1 MAYAMRKVGVEN
13 GMKVWKG
20 KKGVPRFLTGG
31 SVQLL
36 WLPTPRYSRRFH
48 KTVRRLV
55 PDCDVR
61 FLLSESG
68 SGKGAA
74 MVTAVAYRLAEQH
87 RQIEETLA
95 HFHLTKEM
103 LLEVKKRMR
112 TEMDMGLKKQT
123 NAKAVV
129 KMLPSFVRS
138 TPDGTGEGPCWGRP
152 ALLPLTPM
160 TKSQRGHGEA
170 GCSTDVV
177 ALGLRDLGKS

>member
-1 MAYAMRKVGVEN
+1 MAQSSFCGR
-13 GMKVWKG
+13 
-20 KKGVPRFLTGG
+20 PPP
-31 SVQLL
+31 LL
-36 WLPTPRYSRRFH
+36 PSRYSRRFH
-48 KTVRRLV
+48 KTLRRLV

-95 HFHLTKEM
+95 HFHLTKEK

-112 TEMDMGLKKQT
+112 TEMEMGLKKKT
-123 NAKAVV
+123 HDKAVV

-138 TPDGTGEGPCWGRP
+138 TPDGTGE
-152 ALLPLTPM
+152 A
-160 TKSQRGHGEA
+160 SA
-170 GCSTDVV
+170 GAHVPSCFSHQ
-177 ALGLRDLGKS
+177 